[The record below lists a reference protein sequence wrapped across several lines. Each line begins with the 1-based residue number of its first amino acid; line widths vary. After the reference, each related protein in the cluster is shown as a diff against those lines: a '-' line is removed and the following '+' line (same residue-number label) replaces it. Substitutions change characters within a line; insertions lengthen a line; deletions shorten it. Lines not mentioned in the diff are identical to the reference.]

1 MVCIPVGIAGS
12 AISIKIS
19 VITSGI
25 KTYKPIIKKK
35 KKMKPEAIVLLGK
48 TKLNTTQDLISK
60 ASIDSNTSHDEF
72 VSVHS
77 VLKKWW
83 FERRYKKF

>member
-1 MVCIPVGIAGS
+1 
-12 AISIKIS
+12 
-19 VITSGI
+19 
-25 KTYKPIIKKK
+25 
-35 KKMKPEAIVLLGK
+35 MKPEEIVLLGK

-77 VLKKWW
+77 VLKK
-83 FERRYKKF
+83 